1 MNLDGIHHVTAITG
15 DAQGAI
21 DFHVGVLG
29 LRLVKTTVNFDAPD
43 LYHLYMGDESGSP
56 GSILTFFEVRGAT
69 PGRAGAG
76 MVHRIVWRVPSA
88 AALDVWAGR
97 LGDAGRPVERG
108 DSSLVSSDPE
118 GLGIELV
125 VSSPED
131 GAARTALSDGVA
143 PGHALGGIA
152 GVRAYSRAPEATEGV
167 LTGGLGFVREAA
179 GGLVTRGA
187 ERRGLYVVDPSPGE
201 RPLQGA
207 GTVHHVAWTAP
218 DAEHADWI
226 ARVRAAGGH
235 PTEVIDR
242 QYFRSVYFH
251 EPGGV
256 MFEIAS
262 SGPGFAVD
270 EAPDHLG
277 EALRLPPQY
286 ERYRDAIEERLTPLD
301 NPRARTPTPVAADI
315 RETP

>member
-15 DAQGAI
+15 GAQRAI

-43 LYHLYMGDESGSP
+43 LYHLYMGDETGSP
-56 GSILTFFEVRGAT
+56 GSILTFFEVRGAA
-69 PGRAGAG
+69 PGRAGPG
-76 MVHRIVWRVPSA
+76 MVHRIVWRVPGA
-88 AALDVWAGR
+88 DALDVWASR
-97 LGDAGRPVERG
+97 LGDAGRPVER
-108 DSSLVSSDPE
+108 DDHSLTSSDPE

-125 VSSPED
+125 VASRED
-131 GAARTALSDGVA
+131 GQARAAVSAVIA

-167 LTGGLGFVREAA
+167 LTGGLGFAREAA
-179 GGLVTRGA
+179 GRLVTRGG
-187 ERRGLYVVDPSPGE
+187 ERRGLYQVDPSPGG
-201 RPLQGA
+201 RPVQGA

-218 DAEHADWI
+218 DQDHAAWI
-226 ARVRAAGGH
+226 DRVRASGGH
-235 PTEVIDR
+235 PTGVIDR
-242 QYFRSVYFH
+242 QYFRSIYFH

-262 SGPGFAVD
+262 AGPGFAVD
-270 EAPDHLG
+270 ESPGHLG

-286 ERYRDAIEERLTPLD
+286 ERHREAIEERLVPLH
-301 NPRARTPTPVAADI
+301 NPRARSARPAATDI